1 MAKLV
6 RRRASAIFRVLF
18 PDLPDWPPSPRAAL
32 RAFSSAQTFRVEELM
47 RDGHY
52 LIRAEL
58 PGLDPDKDIEVTV
71 GGKTL
76 TIYAERG
83 QQDEEPQRT
92 EFRYGPRA
100 RSVRLPARVDAH
112 DVRARYRNGILEISV
127 PVPEAQREGSGSRSR
142 TKTSRNQRKQ
152 RHQPRDPRPHRGCPG
167 PRSRPLL
174 HRFHRP
180 HNNRKQGSKALW
192 QAQKPIVIAENP
204 SGLFTAWLSGITRW
218 LRSHAAA

>member
-127 PVPEAQREGSGSRSR
+127 PVPEAQREGSRIPIEDEDIPESKETTAPAAGSAA
-142 TKTSRNQRKQ
+142 TSRV
-152 RHQPRDPRPHRGCPG
+152 PG
-167 PRSRPLL
+167 TSIPSTPS
-174 HRFHRP
+174 P
-180 HNNRKQGSKALW
+180 VSPP
-192 QAQKPIVIAENP
+192 AQ
-204 SGLFTAWLSGITRW
+204 
-218 LRSHAAA
+218 